1 MKKRNFFKCN
11 WKQGMIALFAGFIV
25 LTNCKEETFSY
36 QQQVL
41 GKPYDPN
48 LPVEITGFTPDSGK
62 IREKIV
68 ITGSNFGNDKE
79 QVQVFFNDGV
89 SDRKAIVLNVDG
101 TSVYCLVPRQLEGRN
116 RIKVAVS
123 SGAPV
128 MAANTF
134 HYEAAANVSWVT
146 GLGLQEGVSG
156 QNYKDGTLAEA
167 RFWKIHGIVALGD
180 EQIMTFGFHESDGR
194 YVRFISVKDDRVT
207 TVQSGIYLG
216 KPAINEAKTR
226 VYVTTVNPPHVVYEY
241 RKESGWMPY
250 YMGEITKLGDSPNNG
265 IRTLVMMDKAHD
277 PNQEW
282 LYFCHIDK
290 FFGRFNI
297 NTLQTEVLGE
307 ELDLP
312 KKKWPGYLVYDNI
325 KDCFYLSLY
334 EFYSIYRIS
343 KTGASWTDGVQAELF
358 AGSPSQ
364 SAVVNGMLEDARF
377 KGPKGM
383 CMDEDGNIYVC
394 EGHPLDEDAWND
406 IAANVIRKI
415 SVTDGYVSTIAG
427 TLGVW
432 NPIKNGAP
440 LESVLFMPQDITY
453 DGEGNFYIAEWWE
466 ASVRKYAV
474 E

>member
-1 MKKRNFFKCN
+1 M
-11 WKQGMIALFAGFIV
+11 LAGFIA
-25 LTNCKEETFSY
+25 LASCKEDTYY
-36 QQQVL
+36 QGNQSA

-48 LPVEITGFTPDSGK
+48 VPVEITGFEPDSGK
-62 IREKIV
+62 IREMMV

-79 QVQVFFNDGV
+79 QIQVLFNDGV
-89 SDRKAIVLNVDG
+89 SDRKAIVINVND
-101 TSVYCLVPRQLEGRN
+101 TVVYCLVPRQLEGWN

-123 SGAPV
+123 SGAPAV
-128 MAANTF
+128 AAKTF

-167 RFWKIHGIVALGD
+167 RFWKIQGIVALGD
-180 EQIMTFGFHESDGR
+180 EQIMTFGFHENDSR

-207 TVQSGIYLG
+207 TVQSGVYLG

-226 VYVTTVNPPHVVYEY
+226 VYATTMNPPHVVYEY
-241 RKESGWMPY
+241 RKETGWMPY
-250 YMGEITKLGDSPNNG
+250 YMGEIPTLGDSPDNC

-282 LYFCHIDK
+282 LYFCHRDK

-307 ELDLP
+307 ELNLP
-312 KKKWPGYLVYDNI
+312 KGKWPGYFVYDHI

-343 KTGASWTDGVQAELF
+343 KTGAGWTDGVQAELF

-364 SAVVNGMLEDARF
+364 STVVSGVREDARF

-383 CMDEDGNIYVC
+383 CLDEDGNIYVC
-394 EGHPLDEDAWND
+394 EGHPLDDNAWNN
-406 IAANVIRKI
+406 ITASVIRKI
-415 SVTDGYVSTIAG
+415 SATDGYVSIIAG
-427 TLGVW
+427 TLNVF
-432 NPIKNGAP
+432 NPIRNGAP
-440 LESVLFMPQDITY
+440 LESVFLIPQDITY
-453 DGEGNFYIAEWWE
+453 DGDGNFYIAEWWE